1 MKLKL
6 HLAILLI
13 STISMKSFS
22 QNDSLRNQI
31 MNYEQSSHDFLD
43 KGRRLLQDYIVKS
56 DILRVKEV
64 KELLLAENSSN
75 VYNTFYPIE
84 YIYILY
90 WTEEYDELID
100 FIKQVDFRHPVS
112 NSVRI
117 LAQTDNLFTTLFQQT
132 VENKDILLVF
142 IENSDISNMDK
153 EFLVLQLEDIIRA
166 GMSDGRIDYN
176 SEQTSYINELSD
188 RFLEKYPESPYETII
203 RETIRFKFEPSPWAF
218 YWDMFGLGVVV
229 PTGNLSDYFNTGG
242 SMEMAF
248 DLRYKKLVGI
258 LGFGFSGHGLKK
270 DIYINN
276 AVWDKESSATLG
288 VGYLNAGYLLLD
300 NKRFSVYPY
309 IGGGYSGFS
318 ASEDVT
324 KELPEL
330 KKLKLNSWFPQVG
343 IGFDYKFNISMPSY
357 YGESSDEN
365 WSRISVRY
373 TYRMQ
378 DFNRS
383 IVGRGDTPQPMDGFT
398 HSIMVSWGLGG
409 RGTNRVR

>member
-188 RFLEKYPESPYETII
+188 RFLEKYPESPYETILE
-203 RETIRFKFEPSPWAF
+203 R
-218 YWDMFGLGVVV
+218 L
-229 PTGNLSDYFNTGG
+229 
-242 SMEMAF
+242 
-248 DLRYKKLVGI
+248 
-258 LGFGFSGHGLKK
+258 
-270 DIYINN
+270 
-276 AVWDKESSATLG
+276 
-288 VGYLNAGYLLLD
+288 
-300 NKRFSVYPY
+300 
-309 IGGGYSGFS
+309 
-318 ASEDVT
+318 
-324 KELPEL
+324 
-330 KKLKLNSWFPQVG
+330 
-343 IGFDYKFNISMPSY
+343 
-357 YGESSDEN
+357 
-365 WSRISVRY
+365 
-373 TYRMQ
+373 
-378 DFNRS
+378 
-383 IVGRGDTPQPMDGFT
+383 
-398 HSIMVSWGLGG
+398 
-409 RGTNRVR
+409 